1 MVGSDPEPI
10 PAPCF
15 NNTDGYNE
23 FLLKISR
30 SSDQSVVPLDQQ
42 FHEKKVFWIE
52 IEIISIE

>member
-15 NNTDGYNE
+15 KNTDGFNE
-23 FLLKISR
+23 FLLIIFR

-42 FHEKKVFWIE
+42 FHEN
-52 IEIISIE
+52 SCLN